1 MSAQHKTTIGWV
13 LAVFLLIGGLL
24 WLRWIYFEQRLQAT
38 PYQSSAALENPML
51 AATRLLEQHKY
62 RVRQSESMEQA
73 LSPDLATGHLF
84 IGDTSGEFNS
94 DQARQVLAWVS
105 AGNTL
110 IMQPR
115 WSGLMD
121 AGEFKRQECLTTDIP
136 EGNQTRHNPISP
148 QKDLGPL
155 NAIANNGN
163 AGDEDEGE
171 DEGEGEDEAVPSQ
184 SANATGAKSEIRKP
198 DPISIKLGVELTRT
212 SYPDENRPSGINIPK
227 PVSCVKELRLPN
239 KNYSL
244 RMDAG
249 ASYLVSQQTSAAPII
264 SDLQREQGIRIYREG
279 QGHIVLLASNYFNNR
294 NLAFYDH
301 AELLLEIGQLN
312 PQNRAMVIIQQLK
325 VRQWY
330 QKLWDRFHLLLLSL
344 GLGLAL
350 LLWHNMRRFGPVL
363 PLPEPNRRA
372 LMEHIDA
379 SGRWLWKVKGGNQML
394 LDAMRSLTKKT
405 LQRRIPMLAQLSPPE
420 QIECLLQDAGINRG
434 ALELALQS
442 PAATTPLLFIRQIQT
457 LQRLR
462 KHYER

>member
-1 MSAQHKTTIGWV
+1 M
-13 LAVFLLIGGLL
+13 
-24 WLRWIYFEQRLQAT
+24 
-38 PYQSSAALENPML
+38 
-51 AATRLLEQHKY
+51 
-62 RVRQSESMEQA
+62 
-73 LSPDLATGHLF
+73 
-84 IGDTSGEFNS
+84 
-94 DQARQVLAWVS
+94 
-105 AGNTL
+105 
-110 IMQPR
+110 
-115 WSGLMD
+115 
-121 AGEFKRQECLTTDIP
+121 
-136 EGNQTRHNPISP
+136 
-148 QKDLGPL
+148 
-155 NAIANNGN
+155 
-163 AGDEDEGE
+163 
-171 DEGEGEDEAVPSQ
+171 
-184 SANATGAKSEIRKP
+184 
-198 DPISIKLGVELTRT
+198 
-212 SYPDENRPSGINIPK
+212 
-227 PVSCVKELRLPN
+227 PN

-249 ASYLVSQQTSAAPII
+249 ASYLVSQQTSAAPLI